1 VSSKDGARWTAAA
14 ARAAVVVLAVG
25 LSARLVV
32 WLLAP
37 VLPYL
42 IVAVVLITL
51 YRLITERFR

>member
-1 VSSKDGARWTAAA
+1 VNGKDPARWTTAA

-25 LSARLVV
+25 VVTRLVV

-51 YRLITERFR
+51 YRLITERFH